1 MKKIATATAATLV
14 LGGSMAAGVL
24 TSTTAQADS
33 RPAKGVHQTGY
44 VQRGSTVTVYRDGKV
59 AAKITAESVAQ
70 VGGRG
75 RLKVKVQ
82 AKKAV
87 SFTAGHFL
95 WEDTTGADYETSNP
109 RKTYR
114 AKANSTRTFAISYDQ
129 AGDGEVIWLPADTED
144 YRAGAWKVDGG
155 RVRADAK
162 VADPGYVQRRDTV
175 TVYRRGKAVAT
186 VTPLVTEVNEKN
198 EGVLTL
204 TVKAVRA
211 FRLDPDSIIWESADG
226 GDNQPVAGTK
236 AVTVKAGAKKE
247 INLKYTNVDSQ
258 HFFWAPGEQTLAGI
272 WDFS

>member
-59 AAKITAESVAQ
+59 AAKITAESVARS
-70 VGGRG
+70 VAGG

-87 SFTAGHFL
+87 SFTAGQFL

-114 AKANSTRTFAISYDQ
+114 AKANSTRTSRSATTRPRRR
-129 AGDGEVIWLPADTED
+129 GDLAARRHRGLP
-144 YRAGAWKVDGG
+144 RRAWKVDGAG
-155 RVRADAK
+155 FG
-162 VADPGYVQRRDTV
+162 P
-175 TVYRRGKAVAT
+175 
-186 VTPLVTEVNEKN
+186 TPRWL
-198 EGVLTL
+198 
-204 TVKAVRA
+204 
-211 FRLDPDSIIWESADG
+211 I
-226 GDNQPVAGTK
+226 PVMCSVGTRSPCI
-236 AVTVKAGAKKE
+236 AAARP
-247 INLKYTNVDSQ
+247 
-258 HFFWAPGEQTLAGI
+258 WPR
-272 WDFS
+272 